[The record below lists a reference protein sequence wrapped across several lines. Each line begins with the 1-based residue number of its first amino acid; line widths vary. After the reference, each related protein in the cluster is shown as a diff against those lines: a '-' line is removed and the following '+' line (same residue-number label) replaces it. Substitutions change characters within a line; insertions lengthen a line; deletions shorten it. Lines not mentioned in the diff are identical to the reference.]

1 MQPGE
6 YKIYLFDLVI
16 SKGSESD
23 DNIAEAEP
31 QEIDLHVEP
40 NDNSAVSVNVEN
52 KTKGTSNYASY
63 NSTNFLIVYFL
74 LFIF

>member
-6 YKIYLFDLVI
+6 YKIYLFNLVI
-16 SKGSESD
+16 SKDSEGD
-23 DNIAEAEP
+23 DNIAEGEP

>member
-6 YKIYLFDLVI
+6 YKIYWFNLVI
-16 SKGSESD
+16 SKDSEGD
-23 DNIAEAEP
+23 DNIAEGEP

-63 NSTNFLIVYFL
+63 NSTNILIVYFL